1 MRIRQINNNIITQ
14 VILILLL
21 ALLIYVSIANL
32 KYFVPGF
39 LGAITLYI
47 LFRKT
52 YNRLTKEKRWNKAF
66 ASIFLMIVSMVVIA
80 IPMWVLIE
88 FMIPELEGFLKDRQQ
103 IVSKFNQVR
112 KYMQEQPI
120 LNKIDLSEEG
130 LMKVLQRVTA
140 FIPSILNSVAAVLV
154 NIIVALFVLYFM
166 QVNSDAMEKRISLG
180 LPFSD
185 KSKEEMW
192 AETQMMVRSNAIGIP
207 LLGLCQGIVAII
219 GYLIFG
225 VNNAVLWGLITGVCT
240 ILPMVGTMVV
250 WVPICLVLIAGG
262 EVGNGLG
269 LALYCFIIVG
279 GIDNVLRFTIL
290 KKLGDVPPLIT
301 VFGVLLGLNLFGM
314 MGLIF
319 GPLILS
325 YIGVL
330 YNVYRNEFGRRKQ
343 LALEIEQKEEP
354 PNPDAH

>member
-1 MRIRQINNNIITQ
+1 MKIRQINNNIITQ
-14 VILILLL
+14 ILLILLL
-21 ALLIYVSIANL
+21 GALIFVSISGL
-32 KYFVPGF
+32 KYFIPGF

-52 YNRLTKEKRWNKAF
+52 YNKLTKKKRWNKAF
-66 ASIFLMIVSMVVIA
+66 ASIFLMIVSVIVIA

-103 IVSKFNQVR
+103 IITKFNQV
-112 KYMQEQPI
+112 KAYMQNQPI
-120 LNKIDLSEEG
+120 LNKIDMSEDG

-140 FIPSILNSVAAVLV
+140 FVPSVLNSVAAVLI

-166 QVNSDAMEKRISLG
+166 QVKSDAMEKRISLA
-180 LPFSD
+180 LPISD
-185 KSKEEMW
+185 KSKDEMW
-192 AETQMMVRSNAIGIP
+192 AETKMMVRSNAIGIP
-207 LLGLCQGIVAII
+207 VLGLCQAIVAII

-225 VNNAVLWGLITGVCT
+225 VNNAILWGLLTGVCT
-240 ILPMVGTMVV
+240 ILPMIGTMVV
-250 WVPICLVLIAGG
+250 WVPICVVLIAGG
-262 EVGNGLG
+262 DVGNAVG
-269 LALYCFIIVG
+269 LALYCFIVVG

-330 YNVYRNEFGRRKQ
+330 YKVYRNEFGRRKE
-343 LALEIEQKEEP
+343 LAIEIEQKDE
-354 PNPDAH
+354 NPRLDLR